1 MTLTSPAPGSD
12 WYSVLGLSPAASA
25 DEIAVAVERL
35 SRQASALAV
44 TAPERSQQLREV
56 TRAIK
61 RDLLSGLEGRRR
73 YDQSLR
79 PGAAAA
85 QAPAAPPGMLP
96 AGPPAAP
103 AAGPPAAHPVKPSAA
118 PTVKPSAAP
127 PVKPSA
133 AATVKPS
140 AAPPVKPSA
149 AATVKPSAA
158 PPAAPATG
166 PPAAPPATSTAAP
179 AAGHP
184 APAAGATAP
193 PAPDRR
199 KRFMRFLQGAWTCPA
214 CGHDAMPGEEFCT
227 KCGGKLRT
235 ATGDDAPA
243 VPGSGG
249 ARAPSCAACGIALS
263 PTDRFC
269 THCGSRRQ

>member
-61 RDLLSGLEGRRR
+61 RDLLSGLESRRR

-79 PGAAAA
+79 PGAAAP

-96 AGPPAAP
+96 AGP
-103 AAGPPAAHPVKPSAA
+103 SAA
-118 PTVKPSAAP
+118 
-127 PVKPSA
+127 
-133 AATVKPS
+133 
-140 AAPPVKPSA
+140 
-149 AATVKPSAA
+149 
-158 PPAAPATG
+158 G
-166 PPAAPPATSTAAP
+166 PPAAPPATPTAAP
-179 AAGHP
+179 AAGRP
-184 APAAGATAP
+184 APVAGATAP
-193 PAPDRR
+193 QAPDRR

-249 ARAPSCAACGIALS
+249 ARVPSCAACGIALS

>member
-12 WYSVLGLSPAASA
+12 WYSVLRLSPAASA

-61 RDLLSGLEGRRR
+61 RDLLSGLESRRR

-79 PGAAAA
+79 PGAPAA
-85 QAPAAPPGMLP
+85 QAPAAPAGTLPAGPLP
-96 AGPPAAP
+96 AGPPAA
-103 AAGPPAAHPVKPSAA
+103 GHP
-118 PTVKPSAAP
+118 
-127 PVKPSA
+127 
-133 AATVKPS
+133 
-140 AAPPVKPSA
+140 
-149 AATVKPSAA
+149 
-158 PPAAPATG
+158 
-166 PPAAPPATSTAAP
+166 AAP

-193 PAPDRR
+193 SAPDRR

-243 VPGSGG
+243 VPGSEGT
-249 ARAPSCAACGIALS
+249 RVPSCVACGIALS

>member
-61 RDLLSGLEGRRR
+61 RDLLSGQDSRRR

-79 PGAAAA
+79 PGGPADPASAAHPGAPPAGTGVWPAAAA
-85 QAPAAPPGMLP
+85 A
-96 AGPPAAP
+96 AAP
-103 AAGPPAAHPVKPSAA
+103 AAGPPAAPATAA
-118 PTVKPSAAP
+118 SSGT
-127 PVKPSA
+127 
-133 AATVKPS
+133 T
-140 AAPPVKPSA
+140 
-149 AATVKPSAA
+149 
-158 PPAAPATG
+158 AAPATAASG
-166 PPAAPPATSTAAP
+166 GTPAAPT
-179 AAGHP
+179 AGHP

-199 KRFMRFLQGAWTCPA
+199 KRFVRFLQGAWTCPA

-243 VPGSGG
+243 APGSGG
-249 ARAPSCAACGIALS
+249 ARVPSCTACGVALD
-263 PTDRFC
+263 PADRFC

>member
-1 MTLTSPAPGSD
+1 MNSMTLPSPAPGSD

-44 TAPERSQQLREV
+44 TAPERSRQLREV

-61 RDLLSGLEGRRR
+61 RDLLSGQDIRRR

-79 PGAAAA
+79 PG
-85 QAPAAPPGMLP
+85 G
-96 AGPPAAP
+96 PAAP
-103 AAGPPAAHPVKPSAA
+103 AAAASGNA
-118 PTVKPSAAP
+118 P
-127 PVKPSA
+127 
-133 AATVKPS
+133 
-140 AAPPVKPSA
+140 
-149 AATVKPSAA
+149 
-158 PPAAPATG
+158 
-166 PPAAPPATSTAAP
+166 AAP

-184 APAAGATAP
+184 GPAAGAPAP

-199 KRFMRFLQGAWTCPA
+199 KRFVRFLQSAWTCPV

-235 ATGDDAPA
+235 ATGDNAPA
-243 VPGSGG
+243 VPSSGG
-249 ARAPSCAACGIALS
+249 ARVPSCAACGVALD
-263 PTDRFC
+263 PADRFC

>member
-61 RDLLSGLEGRRR
+61 RDLLSGQDIRRR

-79 PGAAAA
+79 PGGPGAPASAAH
-85 QAPAAPPGMLP
+85 PAAPPAGASVWPAAAPAAAPAASPPAAGPSRAGPSPAGPPATGPPP
-96 AGPPAAP
+96 AGPPAA
-103 AAGPPAAHPVKPSAA
+103 ASG
-118 PTVKPSAAP
+118 
-127 PVKPSA
+127 
-133 AATVKPS
+133 
-140 AAPPVKPSA
+140 
-149 AATVKPSAA
+149 
-158 PPAAPATG
+158 
-166 PPAAPPATSTAAP
+166 STPAAP

-184 APAAGATAP
+184 APAGGAPAP

-199 KRFMRFLQGAWTCPA
+199 KRFVRFLQSAWTCPA

-235 ATGDDAPA
+235 AAGDNAPA
-243 VPGSGG
+243 VPGSGA
-249 ARAPSCAACGIALS
+249 ARVPSCTACGVALD
-263 PTDRFC
+263 PADRFC

>member
-61 RDLLSGLEGRRR
+61 RDLLSGLESRRR

-79 PGAAAA
+79 PGAPAA
-85 QAPAAPPGMLP
+85 QAPAAPAGMLPAGPPAAGHPAAPPGMLP
-96 AGPPAAP
+96 AGPPAAGHP
-103 AAGPPAAHPVKPSAA
+103 AAPPGTLPAGPPATGHPAAPTAGPPAAGHP
-118 PTVKPSAAP
+118 
-127 PVKPSA
+127 
-133 AATVKPS
+133 
-140 AAPPVKPSA
+140 
-149 AATVKPSAA
+149 
-158 PPAAPATG
+158 
-166 PPAAPPATSTAAP
+166 AAP

-227 KCGGKLRT
+227 KCGGRLRT
-235 ATGDDAPA
+235 AAGDDLPA
-243 VPGSGG
+243 GPGSAG
-249 ARAPSCAACGIALS
+249 ARVPSCTACGAALG
-263 PTDRFC
+263 TDDRFC
-269 THCGSRRQ
+269 THCGSRRE